1 MKRFIASGLGNG
13 LTRMM
18 AASSEAGVVIVYFL
32 TTEYVI
38 ECVPFGL
45 ALAFVSLLDFQ
56 LAF

>member
-1 MKRFIASGLGNG
+1 
-13 LTRMM
+13 MM

-45 ALAFVSLLDFQ
+45 ALAFASLLDFQ

>member
-1 MKRFIASGLGNG
+1 MR
-13 LTRMM
+13 
-18 AASSEAGVVIVYFL
+18 AALSEAEVVIVYFL

-45 ALAFVSLLDFQ
+45 ALAFASLLDFQ